1 MIKLEGLTKDFGA
14 KRAVDSLTFE
24 VRPGELFGFLGPN
37 GAGKTTTL
45 RMLATLLTPTSGSAV
60 IAGHDLKTDAM
71 AVKRATGYLAEQ
83 PYLYPKLSG
92 REFIELVGSLYGVP
106 PQDVE
111 NRRERFVKLLGLE
124 KDQDLL
130 AEGYSQGMKQKL
142 GLIALLVHEPQVLLL
157 DEPTNGLDPRAAR
170 TVKDLLTAMCARGR
184 TVLMSTHI
192 LEVAQQMCDRV
203 GIIYEGRLVALGTM
217 EELRQGKDASLEEI
231 FLEVTGG
238 AEVQD
243 LARVLGEEEQG

>member
-1 MIKLEGLTKDFGA
+1 MIRLEALTKDFGP
-14 KRAVDSLTFE
+14 KRAVDNLSFE
-24 VRPGELFGFLGPN
+24 VQPGELFGFLGPN

-45 RMLATLLTPTSGSAV
+45 RMLATLLAPTSGSAL

-71 AVKRATGYLAEQ
+71 GVKRVSGYLAEQ

-106 PQDVE
+106 WQEVDA
-111 NRRERFVKLLGLE
+111 RRERFVSLLGLE

-142 GLIALLVHEPQVLLL
+142 GLIALLVHDPQVLLL

-170 TVKDLLTAMCARGR
+170 TVKDLLKGLCARGK

-203 GIIYEGRLVALGTM
+203 GIIYQGKLAALGTM

-243 LARVLGEEEQG
+243 LARILGEGSDQ